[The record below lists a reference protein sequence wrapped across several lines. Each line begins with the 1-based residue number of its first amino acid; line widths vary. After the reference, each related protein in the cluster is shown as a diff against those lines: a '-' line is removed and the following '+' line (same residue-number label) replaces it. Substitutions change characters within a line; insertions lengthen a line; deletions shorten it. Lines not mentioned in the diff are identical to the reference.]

1 MPKDRD
7 TPFVRLL
14 EQETE
19 KLASFVLAMV
29 ADRHEA
35 DDLFQATCLELWRIR
50 SKFRP
55 GTDFGAWSRTVAR
68 SEIRRFWRR
77 SSREKLAFSSEAV
90 DQIANAYES
99 EPAEPD
105 REKMRRALDACLE
118 TLSQQHRGLL
128 RRRYNDGVRIDL
140 LARETCR
147 TDGGLKMVLMRLRR
161 KLAQCV
167 EARLSQEA
175 LTDE

>member
-1 MPKDRD
+1 MSKDRD

-19 KLASFVLAMV
+19 KLASFVLALV

-50 SKFRP
+50 STFRP

-68 SEIRRFWRR
+68 HQIQRFWRK
-77 SSREKLAFSSEAV
+77 SRRKKSAFSSEAV
-90 DQIANAYES
+90 AQIAKAYEAG
-99 EPAEPD
+99 PASPT
-105 REKMRRALDACLE
+105 REKTRRALDACLE
-118 TLSQQHRGLL
+118 ALPQEQRDLL
-128 RRRYNDGVRIDL
+128 RRRYNDGVRIDS
-140 LARETCR
+140 LAGETGR
-147 TDGGLKMVLMRLRR
+147 SQGSLKMALMRLRR

-167 EARLSQEA
+167 AARLSREGP
-175 LTDE
+175 TDE